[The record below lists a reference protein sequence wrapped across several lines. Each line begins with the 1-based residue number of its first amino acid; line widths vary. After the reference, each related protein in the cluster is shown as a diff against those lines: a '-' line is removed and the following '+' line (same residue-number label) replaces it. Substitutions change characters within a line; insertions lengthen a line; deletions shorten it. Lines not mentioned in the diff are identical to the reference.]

1 MQESDTSAK
10 VRQLC
15 SSEPLQPK
23 QLQPDY
29 VSSYRYHGVLK
40 VIACLCGHREFRR
53 KMHKKKELEMAKE
66 KKDLNKW
73 YITRYS
79 KEKERIFL
87 FYAAV
92 AMSILYG
99 YCRLF

>member
-1 MQESDTSAK
+1 MVKTNK
-10 VRQLC
+10 N
-15 SSEPLQPK
+15 
-23 QLQPDY
+23 
-29 VSSYRYHGVLK
+29 
-40 VIACLCGHREFRR
+40 
-53 KMHKKKELEMAKE
+53 
-66 KKDLNKW
+66 LNKW

-99 YCRLF
+99 LVKLF

>member
-1 MQESDTSAK
+1 M
-10 VRQLC
+10 R
-15 SSEPLQPK
+15 
-23 QLQPDY
+23 
-29 VSSYRYHGVLK
+29 
-40 VIACLCGHREFRR
+40 
-53 KMHKKKELEMAKE
+53 KKKELVMAKE

-99 YCRLF
+99 YCKLF

>member
-1 MQESDTSAK
+1 
-10 VRQLC
+10 
-15 SSEPLQPK
+15 
-23 QLQPDY
+23 
-29 VSSYRYHGVLK
+29 LK
-40 VIACLCGHREFRR
+40 DAQ
-53 KMHKKKELEMAKE
+53 KKELKMAKE

>member
-1 MQESDTSAK
+1 LYFYGNVEN
-10 VRQLC
+10 
-15 SSEPLQPK
+15 
-23 QLQPDY
+23 
-29 VSSYRYHGVLK
+29 LK
-40 VIACLCGHREFRR
+40 ERCT
-53 KMHKKKELEMAKE
+53 KKELVMAKE

-99 YCRLF
+99 YCKLF

>member
-1 MQESDTSAK
+1 ME
-10 VRQLC
+10 
-15 SSEPLQPK
+15 
-23 QLQPDY
+23 
-29 VSSYRYHGVLK
+29 
-40 VIACLCGHREFRR
+40 
-53 KMHKKKELEMAKE
+53 KE

-87 FYAAV
+87 FYAAA

-99 YCRLF
+99 CVKLFGN

>member
-1 MQESDTSAK
+1 MQKAGNINTDWRDYSTT
-10 VRQLC
+10 QLINKYKKGC
-15 SSEPLQPK
+15 K
-23 QLQPDY
+23 Q
-29 VSSYRYHGVLK
+29 SYHLGLK
-40 VIACLCGHREFRR
+40 VIVFYGNLDNSGENAQ
-53 KMHKKKELEMAKE
+53 KKELEMAKV
-66 KKDLNKW
+66 KKNLNKW

-92 AMSILYG
+92 AMSIFYG

>member
-1 MQESDTSAK
+1 MVK
-10 VRQLC
+10 N
-15 SSEPLQPK
+15 
-23 QLQPDY
+23 
-29 VSSYRYHGVLK
+29 
-40 VIACLCGHREFRR
+40 
-53 KMHKKKELEMAKE
+53 KKN
-66 KKDLNKW
+66 LNKW

-99 YCRLF
+99 FVRLF

>member
-1 MQESDTSAK
+1 MIPPGGTTQPLNYLTT
-10 VRQLC
+10 QL
-15 SSEPLQPK
+15 
-23 QLQPDY
+23 
-29 VSSYRYHGVLK
+29 
-40 VIACLCGHREFRR
+40 IN
-53 KMHKKKELEMAKE
+53 KKKELEMAKE